1 LKTVQIE
8 IKHNRKYNCL
18 DVCVYWSFKE
28 SGENLCQRYGN
39 GSLALDHPPYN
50 RFRLIERLKYKEISG
65 EVLSQAKIIA
75 LEEIIFLSQMNIFCN
90 CRLSIS

>member
-1 LKTVQIE
+1 MFAFTGALRRAERISVSVTATAP
-8 IKHNRKYNCL
+8 
-18 DVCVYWSFKE
+18 
-28 SGENLCQRYGN
+28 
-39 GSLALDHPPYN
+39 LALDHHPYN

-65 EVLSQAKIIA
+65 EVMSQAKIIA